1 VRRIARPWG
10 LPAEEGWI
18 AVAVLVIGIIAA
30 LLVALSLGFALLVEL
45 RALRNVH
52 AHANTTRHRVFKV
65 ESGRY
70 RKSEQLRGT
79 RAGVR
84 ADYEARILTYT
95 RASVAKLE
103 SIRALLTGQVLP
115 PSDSDEGHL
124 HSELA
129 PARVA
134 KAAREIKDRRAA
146 QREALAKLP
155 RGEVEGPAAI
165 GSEEDGEA
173 ERLTSKLPEEPG
185 AVAAFTETE
194 EELTNVWTAP
204 AGAHGR
210 PGAEAGGATRHPSA
224 TPRAALSVAVAPPAS
239 APPSTSPEPAI
250 LAAGLGRPKSARVA
264 LHAPPIRVR
273 SETLAGM
280 PAPLLAADVGDA
292 SDRTSWPSLKGGGVG
307 ISTHA
312 PAGPA
317 PVVAVPRFPPTLVSM
332 KAQSAEPAAPTPPRI
347 LGSSTHAPLAH
358 PDLIGSEDIA
368 DEAAPLRLGP
378 EDKTPPR
385 HGRAAVLMRAFQG
398 PEEGGAA

>member
-1 VRRIARPWG
+1 M
-10 LPAEEGWI
+10 
-18 AVAVLVIGIIAA
+18 AVLVIGIVAA

-45 RALRNVH
+45 RALRRVH
-52 AHANTTRHRVFKV
+52 THANTTRHRVFKV

-70 RKSEQLRGT
+70 RKSEHLRGT

-84 ADYEARILTYT
+84 ADYEARILAYA
-95 RASVAKLE
+95 RSSVARLE
-103 SIRALLTGQVLP
+103 SIRALLASLVLP
-115 PSDSDEGHL
+115 TGHGDDGEL

-129 PARVA
+129 PVRVA
-134 KAAREIKDRRAA
+134 KAAHEIKERRAA
-146 QREALAKLP
+146 QREAFAKLE
-155 RGEVEGPAAI
+155 RREVEGLAAI
-165 GSEEDGEA
+165 EDEEA

-185 AVAAFTETE
+185 AAAAYVGDPNASGSGSADPERE

-204 AGAHGR
+204 ACAHGR

-264 LHAPPIRVR
+264 LHAPPIRGR

-280 PAPLLAADVGDA
+280 PAPLRAPAAGDT
-292 SDRTSWPSLKGGGVG
+292 SERTSWPSLKGGGVG
-307 ISTHA
+307 LSTHA
-312 PAGPA
+312 PAGTA
-317 PVVAVPRFPPTLVSM
+317 PPVAVPRFPPTLVSM
-332 KAQSAEPAAPTPPRI
+332 KAQGTAPASPTPPQI
-347 LGSSTHAPLAH
+347 MGSSPRAPLAH

-368 DEAAPLRLGP
+368 DEVAPLRLGP

-385 HGRAAVLMRAFQG
+385 HGRAAVLVRAFQG

>member
-1 VRRIARPWG
+1 M
-10 LPAEEGWI
+10 
-18 AVAVLVIGIIAA
+18 AVLVIGIIAA

-45 RALRNVH
+45 RSLRRLYK
-52 AHANTTRHRVFKV
+52 HANTTRHRVFKV

-70 RKSEQLRGT
+70 RKSEHLRGT

-84 ADYEARILTYT
+84 ADYEARILTYA
-95 RASVAKLE
+95 RSSVARLE
-103 SIRALLTGQVLP
+103 SIRALLASLVLP
-115 PSDSDEGHL
+115 TDDSDEGDL

-129 PARVA
+129 PGRVA
-134 KAAREIKDRRAA
+134 KAAQEIKDRRAA
-146 QREALAKLP
+146 QREALAKLE
-155 RGEVEGPAAI
+155 RGEVEGPATI
-165 GSEEDGEA
+165 EDEEA

-185 AVAAFTETE
+185 AGSADAEREE

-264 LHAPPIRVR
+264 LHTPPIRVR

-280 PAPLLAADVGDA
+280 PVPLLVPPT
-292 SDRTSWPSLKGGGVG
+292 SDTSERTSWPSLKGGGVG
-307 ISTHA
+307 LSTHA
-312 PAGPA
+312 PASIA
-317 PVVAVPRFPPTLVSM
+317 PPVAVPRFPPTLVSM
-332 KAQSAEPAAPTPPRI
+332 KAQGAEPAAPTPPRI
-347 LGSSTHAPLAH
+347 LGSSTRAPLAH

-368 DEAAPLRLGP
+368 DEAARLRLGP

-385 HGRAAVLMRAFQG
+385 HGRAAVLVRAFQG
-398 PEEGGAA
+398 PEEGGSA